1 MTPPWPASISDDVV
15 VEHAVYDASSL
26 IIEFVVY
33 LHVAAVVP
41 LSVLL
46 FVACVAISLS
56 LVSEKM
62 RCKTKRCHVL
72 RMLTTL

>member
-1 MTPPWPASISDDVV
+1 MPVLFGLRCCLEVTQREVKMTPPWPASISDDVV

-56 LVSEKM
+56 L
-62 RCKTKRCHVL
+62 
-72 RMLTTL
+72 